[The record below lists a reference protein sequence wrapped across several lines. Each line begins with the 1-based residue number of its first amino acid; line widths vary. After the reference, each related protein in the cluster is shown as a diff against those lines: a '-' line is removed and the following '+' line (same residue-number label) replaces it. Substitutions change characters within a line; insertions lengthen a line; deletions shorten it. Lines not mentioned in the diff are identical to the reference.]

1 MPQTIAPTPERL
13 AKGPVRRAATTSQD
27 SLGRIAHPWHAQ
39 NLLDAMRA
47 RADIC
52 EAQHAAGIHFAELFK
67 RAGVQQLRAA
77 ALQWQPRGKAIA
89 DLPSAERAYR
99 QLSHALSAL
108 GGLNAP
114 TGSIAFSVL
123 GLGDSLTLWAS
134 TQHWTGGSTAAAK
147 GVLISALE
155 LLAQHLGLTKRP

>member
-39 NLLDAMRA
+39 NILDAMRA

-52 EAQHAAGIHFAELFK
+52 EAQHAAGIHFAEIFK
-67 RAGVQQLRAA
+67 RAGVSKLRATSFEWHPA
-77 ALQWQPRGKAIA
+77 SHATP

-108 GGLNAP
+108 GGLAAP
-114 TGSIAFSVL
+114 TGSIAFAVL

-134 TQHWTGGSTAAAK
+134 SQHWTGGSTAAAK

-155 LLAQHLGLTKRP
+155 LLAQHFGLTKRA